1 MTGADPVGEETIGQD
16 ALTRNDV
23 VSQLLQSLTTAFPVL
38 FRLIDFLCRHC
49 AYAERTGLV
58 ARDLDAA
65 SHVSLEAFFDQMHDM

>member
-1 MTGADPVGEETIGQD
+1 MTGADPVGGETIGQD

-38 FRLIDFLCRHC
+38 FRSIDFLCRHC
-49 AYAERTGLV
+49 AYDGGTGLV

-65 SHVSLEAFFDQMHDM
+65 SHVSLGAFFGQMHDM